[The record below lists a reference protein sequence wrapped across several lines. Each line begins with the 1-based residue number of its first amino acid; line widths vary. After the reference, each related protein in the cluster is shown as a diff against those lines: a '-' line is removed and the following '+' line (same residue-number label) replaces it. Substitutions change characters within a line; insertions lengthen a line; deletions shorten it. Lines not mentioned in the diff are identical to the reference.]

1 MKILVIN
8 CGSSSLKYQLF
19 EMDNEKVLAKGI
31 VERIGINGSVLTHKV
46 GSEKFIK
53 ETPMNNH
60 TDAIKY
66 VIEALVDKE
75 HGVISHLS
83 EINAVGH
90 RVVHGGERYSKSAIV
105 NDEVLSDLEDLS
117 KLAPLHNPANIIGIK
132 ACRELMP
139 NVPMVIVFDTSF
151 HQTMPKNAY
160 MYAIPYEIYE
170 KYGVRKYGFH
180 GTSHDYVAHKAAEFL
195 GKNIEDLKIITC
207 HLGNGSSLC
216 AVDGGKSIDTSM
228 GFTPL
233 EGIAMGTRSGD
244 IDPAVIPFLVK
255 ETGKDID
262 EILNILNK
270 QSGVLGLSGVSS
282 DFRDIE
288 AAKDEGNERAKLA
301 LEVFCYRVKK
311 YIGAYIAALGGIDV
325 IVFTAGVGEN
335 GPYTRKEC
343 CRGLEFLGIKLD
355 DELNKVRGELK
366 EISTEDSKVKVL
378 VVPTDEEL
386 MIARDTKALTS

>member
-1 MKILVIN
+1 LKILVIN